1 MAKAQRFTM
10 AMVNHARDV
19 IRSIPAKEKSYD
31 RSEVAALLLKD
42 VRAALARG
50 LTVKDVVAVILKET
64 EVVVSV
70 SRLEALLKKDWKASG
85 AAKPT
90 RKRTPR
96 RQSAAVSPVRDTG
109 PSPGTAA
116 EGAPVAVEAAAA
128 SDGQDAPEVEADS
141 LPVPPTRD
149 SSAEPQSGTATVA
162 AKEMER
168 AEDGTASGSPD
179 RGDISLNSSANG
191 QTLAQAFP
199 PYPAQLRES
208 GKKALSFD
216 EARKFGLMSDDYH
229 YVKDAQS
236 EPIFA
241 YLNFKV
247 MDDRNKKLRCY
258 FRDIVNGNR
267 VILFAESR
275 NNDSRFTPQDGGI
288 DFHEAGNENGIY
300 RLIVAKRKNGFV
312 WESARLVTPPKPR
325 EAVLKKLMEIVAQRG
340 K

>member
-70 SRLEALLKKDWKASG
+70 SRLEALLKEDSKASD
-85 AAKPT
+85 ATKPT

-96 RQSAAVSPVRDTG
+96 RQSAAVPLVRDTA
-109 PSPGTAA
+109 PSPGTVA
-116 EGAPVAVEAAAA
+116 EGAPAAVEAAAA
-128 SDGQDAPEVEADS
+128 LDGQEQDAPEVEADS
-141 LPVPPTRD
+141 LSVPPTRD
-149 SSAEPQSGTATVA
+149 SSAEPQSGTATA
-162 AKEMER
+162 GTKDMER
-168 AEDGTASGSPD
+168 VTPVPTKGGATNPASSK
-179 RGDISLNSSANG
+179 AG

-199 PYPAQLRES
+199 SYPAQLRES

-236 EPIFA
+236 EPILA

-267 VILFAESR
+267 FILFADDHIKAGR
-275 NNDSRFTPQDGGI
+275 LTPQDGVF

-300 RLIVAKRKNGFV
+300 RLTVAKRKNGFV